1 MIFAALPPEII
12 SGWMYT
18 GPGVGPMMAAAGAWN
33 GLGSEL
39 GTTAIAYQ
47 SVITALTTEEW
58 LGPTAMTMATSLAP
72 YVTWMFQTAEA
83 AEQAGA
89 QAMASAAAYESAFAM
104 TVPPPV
110 IAANRVQLATLVAT
124 NILGQNTAAIAATEA
139 HYAEMWAQDA
149 SAMYGYL
156 AASAA
161 AAQLT
166 PLSAPTGPHGTG
178 VAAPAATG
186 QAGLSQLV
194 DQLPAAMQQLNT
206 AISPTTLGN
215 AASSITPAGFL
226 GDLVNSTGGV
236 GLWNGATTVTNAAG
250 NIVSWNVFTAIAAAV
265 GNSASAAGRGVVPTA
280 TAQGLDLI
288 SGASGGP
295 TATPHATVAALGDAY
310 EVDGL
315 SVPPSWA
322 ATAPPDL
329 DGAPDLDGSDG
340 VVLADAAEPASA
352 DGFTIPSAAGFVAAG
367 ALAPMALRNRRSAD
381 VASPSLLSR
390 SKARKRK
397 TPRRRAQP
405 KAE

>member
-1 MIFAALPPEII
+1 MIFAALPPEVI

-18 GPGVGPMMAAAGAWN
+18 GPGSGPMMAAAGAWN

-47 SVITALTTEEW
+47 SVVTALTTEEW
-58 LGPTAMTMATSLAP
+58 LGPSSMTMATAIAP
-72 YVTWMFQTAEA
+72 YVTWMFRTAEA
-83 AEQAGA
+83 AEQAAA
-89 QAMASAAAYESAFAM
+89 QAMASAAAYESAHAM

-110 IAANRVQLATLVAT
+110 IAANRAQLAALVAT

-149 SAMYGYL
+149 AAMYGYL
-156 AASAA
+156 TSSAA

-166 PLSAPTGPHGTG
+166 PLSAPSGPSGQT
-178 VAAPAATG
+178 VAAGPAAAG
-186 QAGLSQLV
+186 SGELASLVSGMPQAL
-194 DQLPAAMQQLNT
+194 QQL
-206 AISPTTLGN
+206 ATTILGN
-215 AASSITPAGFL
+215 AGTGPSPNPGFL
-226 GDLVNSTGGV
+226 TDLINSTQNIGI
-236 GLWNGATTVTNAAG
+236 WNGLQTITGAAG

-265 GNSASAAGRGVVPTA
+265 GNSASAAERGVVPTA

-288 SGASGGP
+288 SGASGG
-295 TATPHATVAALGDAY
+295 ATVAPYATVAALGDAY

-329 DGAPDLDGSDG
+329 DGAADLDGLDG
-340 VVLADAAEPASA
+340 VVLADAAAPASA
-352 DGFTIPSAAGFVAAG
+352 GDGFTIPSAAGFVAAG